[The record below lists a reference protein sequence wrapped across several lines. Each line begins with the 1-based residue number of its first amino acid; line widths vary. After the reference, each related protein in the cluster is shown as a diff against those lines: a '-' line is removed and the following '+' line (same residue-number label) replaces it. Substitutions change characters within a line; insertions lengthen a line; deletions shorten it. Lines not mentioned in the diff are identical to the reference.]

1 MLLALMGLCVLAA
14 CATGLQTRMKSEGIV
29 FETGKSRRAVMD
41 AISEVG
47 IEDGYTVG
55 SVSDTEGTVIFNPRN
70 MLDGTLSKK
79 ITGNSLAIQSK
90 RSTYNHL
97 IQLSARVSS
106 DGVVQLKA
114 LVMVSGLNGLVDSD
128 KSEKLARYYE
138 KKIMQEL
145 RKRPP
150 KPLT

>member
-1 MLLALMGLCVLAA
+1 
-14 CATGLQTRMKSEGIV
+14 
-29 FETGKSRRAVMD
+29 MD

-47 IEDGYTVG
+47 IEDGYTVD
-55 SVSDTEGTVIFNPRN
+55 SVSDKEGTVIFNPRN
-70 MLDGTLSKK
+70 MLDGTLSRK

-90 RSTYNHL
+90 RSTLNHL

-114 LVMVSGLNGLVDSD
+114 LVMVSGINGPVDGD
-128 KSEKLARYYE
+128 KSEELARYYE

-150 KPLT
+150 KPLP